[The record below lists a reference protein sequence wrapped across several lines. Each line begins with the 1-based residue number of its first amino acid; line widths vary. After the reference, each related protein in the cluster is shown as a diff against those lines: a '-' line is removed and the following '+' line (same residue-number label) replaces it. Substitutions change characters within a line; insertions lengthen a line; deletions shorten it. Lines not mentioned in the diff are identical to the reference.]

1 MILFQR
7 MTHSGEKTHSG
18 KLQNVT
24 HVDIIKMG
32 MQFEAELKQRLKDEN
47 KDELSSE
54 ILAIK
59 AQHQAEIDMKMKE
72 MERQA
77 EAYEEKLR
85 LVTGGTFSGRVLI
98 LLFREKEDSLAKRVR
113 ASHDQWMR
121 DIEVV
126 IKSRCKAAVMEAN
139 KEHEERMEKLIAEMT
154 EKHNGEKSEMNETHQ
169 LAVRQTIHERNTQ
182 TNEMKAALVA
192 ELALA
197 RKEISKLKYSE
208 MERANYTDDLVE
220 DIKLTLSEK
229 HERYVEELQDKFE
242 DEKDAL
248 RMQISTLDTALKE
261 KEAEIERAQKE
272 TERSIKRREEL
283 LEKYRDYIHHTR
295 PELTRGQIGKHF
307 SPLVQFSINLT
318 SDFMF
323 EFP

>member
-1 MILFQR
+1 MGFQR

-77 EAYEEKLR
+77 EAYEEKL
-85 LVTGGTFSGRVLI
+85 
-98 LLFREKEDSLAKRVR
+98 REKEDSLAKRVR

-283 LEKYRDYIHHTR
+283 LE
-295 PELTRGQIGKHF
+295 
-307 SPLVQFSINLT
+307 SIEIIFIILDQ
-318 SDFMF
+318 SSRAVK
-323 EFP
+323 

>member
-1 MILFQR
+1 

-77 EAYEEKLR
+77 EAYEEKL
-85 LVTGGTFSGRVLI
+85 
-98 LLFREKEDSLAKRVR
+98 REKEDSLAKRVR

-229 HERYVEELQDKFE
+229 HERYVEELQDKFQ

-248 RMQISTLDTALKE
+248 RMQISTLDATLKE

-295 PELTRGQIGKHF
+295 PELTRGQI
-307 SPLVQFSINLT
+307 
-318 SDFMF
+318 DFMF

>member
-1 MILFQR
+1 
-7 MTHSGEKTHSG
+7 
-18 KLQNVT
+18 
-24 HVDIIKMG
+24 MG

-77 EAYEEKLR
+77 EAYEEKL
-85 LVTGGTFSGRVLI
+85 
-98 LLFREKEDSLAKRVR
+98 REKEDSLAKRVR

-208 MERANYTDDLVE
+208 MERANYTDDL
-220 DIKLTLSEK
+220 
-229 HERYVEELQDKFE
+229 
-242 DEKDAL
+242 
-248 RMQISTLDTALKE
+248 
-261 KEAEIERAQKE
+261 
-272 TERSIKRREEL
+272 
-283 LEKYRDYIHHTR
+283 
-295 PELTRGQIGKHF
+295 
-307 SPLVQFSINLT
+307 
-318 SDFMF
+318 
-323 EFP
+323 

>member
-1 MILFQR
+1 M
-7 MTHSGEKTHSG
+7 
-18 KLQNVT
+18 V
-24 HVDIIKMG
+24 
-32 MQFEAELKQRLKDEN
+32 
-47 KDELSSE
+47 
-54 ILAIK
+54 
-59 AQHQAEIDMKMKE
+59 
-72 MERQA
+72 
-77 EAYEEKLR
+77 
-85 LVTGGTFSGRVLI
+85 
-98 LLFREKEDSLAKRVR
+98 FREKEDSLAKRVR
-113 ASHDQWMR
+113 LSHDQWMR

-139 KEHEERMEKLIAEMT
+139 KEHEERMEKLIAEMND
-154 EKHNGEKSEMNETHQ
+154 KHNVEKSEINETHE
-169 LAVRQTIHERNTQ
+169 LAVRQTIMERNTQ

-229 HERYVEELQDKFE
+229 HERYVEELQDKFQ

-248 RMQISTLDTALKE
+248 RMQISTLDATLKE

-295 PELTRGQIGKHF
+295 PELTRGQIGKK
-307 SPLVQFSINLT
+307 INFYST
-318 SDFMF
+318 RR
-323 EFP
+323 

>member
-1 MILFQR
+1 
-7 MTHSGEKTHSG
+7 
-18 KLQNVT
+18 
-24 HVDIIKMG
+24 MG
-32 MQFEAELKQRLKDEN
+32 
-47 KDELSSE
+47 
-54 ILAIK
+54 
-59 AQHQAEIDMKMKE
+59 KE

-85 LVTGGTFSGRVLI
+85 
-98 LLFREKEDSLAKRVR
+98 EKEDSLAKRVR
-113 ASHDQWMR
+113 LSHDQWMR

-139 KEHEERMEKLIAEMT
+139 KEHEERMEKLIAEMN
-154 EKHNGEKSEMNETHQ
+154 EKHNVEKSEINETHE
-169 LAVRQTIHERNTQ
+169 LAVRQTIMERNTQ

-208 MERANYTDDLVE
+208 MERANYTDDLV
-220 DIKLTLSEK
+220 
-229 HERYVEELQDKFE
+229 Q

-248 RMQISTLDTALKE
+248 RMQISTLDATLKE

-295 PELTRGQIGKHF
+295 PELTRGQI
-307 SPLVQFSINLT
+307 
-318 SDFMF
+318 DFMF

>member
-1 MILFQR
+1 

-32 MQFEAELKQRLKDEN
+32 MQFEAELKQRLKEEN
-47 KDELSSE
+47 KDETSSE

-59 AQHQAEIDMKMKE
+59 AQHQAEIDLKMKE

-85 LVTGGTFSGRVLI
+85 
-98 LLFREKEDSLAKRVR
+98 EKEDSLAKRVR
-113 ASHDQWMR
+113 LSHDQWMR

-154 EKHNGEKSEMNETHQ
+154 EKHNVEKSEINETHE

-242 DEKDAL
+242 DEQAAL

-295 PELTRGQIGKHF
+295 PELTRGQI
-307 SPLVQFSINLT
+307 
-318 SDFMF
+318 DFMF

>member
-1 MILFQR
+1 

-72 MERQA
+72 IERQA
-77 EAYEEKLR
+77 EAYEEKL
-85 LVTGGTFSGRVLI
+85 
-98 LLFREKEDSLAKRVR
+98 REKEDSLAKRVR

-295 PELTRGQIGKHF
+295 PELTRGQI
-307 SPLVQFSINLT
+307 
-318 SDFMF
+318 DFMF

>member
-1 MILFQR
+1 

-32 MQFEAELKQRLKDEN
+32 MQFEAELKQRLKEEN
-47 KDELSSE
+47 KDETSSE

-59 AQHQAEIDMKMKE
+59 AQHQAEIDLKMKE

-85 LVTGGTFSGRVLI
+85 
-98 LLFREKEDSLAKRVR
+98 EKEDSLAKRVR
-113 ASHDQWMR
+113 LSHDQWMR

-139 KEHEERMEKLIAEMT
+139 KEHEERMEKLIAEMN
-154 EKHNGEKSEMNETHQ
+154 EKHNVEKSEINETHE
-169 LAVRQTIHERNTQ
+169 LAVRQTIMERNTQ

-248 RMQISTLDTALKE
+248 RMQISTLDTTLKE

-295 PELTRGQIGKHF
+295 PELTRGQI
-307 SPLVQFSINLT
+307 
-318 SDFMF
+318 DFMF

>member
-1 MILFQR
+1 

-32 MQFEAELKQRLKDEN
+32 MQFEAELKQRLKNEN

-77 EAYEEKLR
+77 EAYEEKL
-85 LVTGGTFSGRVLI
+85 
-98 LLFREKEDSLAKRVR
+98 REKEDSLAKRVR

-261 KEAEIERAQKE
+261 KEAEIERAQNE

-283 LEKYRDYIHHTR
+283 LEKYRDYIHYTR
-295 PELTRGQIGKHF
+295 PELTRGQI
-307 SPLVQFSINLT
+307 
-318 SDFMF
+318 DFMF

>member
-1 MILFQR
+1 

-32 MQFEAELKQRLKDEN
+32 MQFEAELKQRLKEEN
-47 KDELSSE
+47 KDETSSE

-59 AQHQAEIDMKMKE
+59 AQHQAEIDLKMKE

-85 LVTGGTFSGRVLI
+85 
-98 LLFREKEDSLAKRVR
+98 EKEDSLAKRVR
-113 ASHDQWMR
+113 LSHDQWMR

-139 KEHEERMEKLIAEMT
+139 KEHEERMEKLIAEMN
-154 EKHNGEKSEMNETHQ
+154 EKHNVEKSEINETHE
-169 LAVRQTIHERNTQ
+169 LAVRQTIMERNTQ

-229 HERYVEELQDKFE
+229 HERYVEELQDKFQ

-248 RMQISTLDTALKE
+248 RMQISTLDATLKE

-295 PELTRGQIGKHF
+295 PELTRGQI
-307 SPLVQFSINLT
+307 
-318 SDFMF
+318 DFMF

>member
-1 MILFQR
+1 M
-7 MTHSGEKTHSG
+7 THSG

-77 EAYEEKLR
+77 EAYEEKL
-85 LVTGGTFSGRVLI
+85 
-98 LLFREKEDSLAKRVR
+98 REKEDSLAKRVR

-295 PELTRGQIGKHF
+295 PELTRGQI
-307 SPLVQFSINLT
+307 
-318 SDFMF
+318 DFMF

>member
-1 MILFQR
+1 M
-7 MTHSGEKTHSG
+7 THSG

-59 AQHQAEIDMKMKE
+59 AQHQAEIDLKTKE

-77 EAYEEKLR
+77 EAYEEKL
-85 LVTGGTFSGRVLI
+85 
-98 LLFREKEDSLAKRVR
+98 REKEDSLAKRVR

-154 EKHNGEKSEMNETHQ
+154 EKHNVEKSEINETHE

-220 DIKLTLSEK
+220 DIKLTPSEK
-229 HERYVEELQDKFE
+229 HERFVEELQDKFE
-242 DEKDAL
+242 DEQAAL
-248 RMQISTLDTALKE
+248 RMQISTLDNALKE

-295 PELTRGQIGKHF
+295 PELTRGQI
-307 SPLVQFSINLT
+307 
-318 SDFMF
+318 DFMF

>member
-1 MILFQR
+1 M
-7 MTHSGEKTHSG
+7 
-18 KLQNVT
+18 V
-24 HVDIIKMG
+24 
-32 MQFEAELKQRLKDEN
+32 
-47 KDELSSE
+47 
-54 ILAIK
+54 
-59 AQHQAEIDMKMKE
+59 
-72 MERQA
+72 
-77 EAYEEKLR
+77 
-85 LVTGGTFSGRVLI
+85 
-98 LLFREKEDSLAKRVR
+98 FREKEDSLAKRVR

-154 EKHNGEKSEMNETHQ
+154 EKHNVEKSEINETHV

-242 DEKDAL
+242 DEQAAL

-307 SPLVQFSINLT
+307 RLKFLVL
-318 SDFMF
+318 
-323 EFP
+323 

>member
-1 MILFQR
+1 

-77 EAYEEKLR
+77 EAYEEKL
-85 LVTGGTFSGRVLI
+85 
-98 LLFREKEDSLAKRVR
+98 REKEDSLAKRVR

-242 DEKDAL
+242 DEQAAL

-295 PELTRGQIGKHF
+295 PELTRGQI
-307 SPLVQFSINLT
+307 
-318 SDFMF
+318 DFMF

>member
-1 MILFQR
+1 
-7 MTHSGEKTHSG
+7 
-18 KLQNVT
+18 
-24 HVDIIKMG
+24 MG
-32 MQFEAELKQRLKDEN
+32 MQFEAELKQRLKEEN
-47 KDELSSE
+47 KDETSTE

-59 AQHQAEIDMKMKE
+59 AQHAAELESKTKE
-72 MERQA
+72 MEKQA
-77 EAYEEKLR
+77 EAYEEKL
-85 LVTGGTFSGRVLI
+85 
-98 LLFREKEDSLAKRVR
+98 REKEDSLAKRVR
-113 ASHDQWMR
+113 LSHDQWMR

-139 KEHEERMEKLIAEMT
+139 KENEERMEKLIAEMN
-154 EKHNGEKSEMNETHQ
+154 EKHNVEKSEINETHE
-169 LAVRQTIHERNTQ
+169 LAVRQTIMERNTQ

-229 HERYVEELQDKFE
+229 HERYVEELQDKFQ

-248 RMQISTLDTALKE
+248 RMQISTLDATLKE

-295 PELTRGQIGKHF
+295 PELTRGQI
-307 SPLVQFSINLT
+307 
-318 SDFMF
+318 DFM
-323 EFP
+323 

>member
-1 MILFQR
+1 

-32 MQFEAELKQRLKDEN
+32 MQFEAELKQRLKEEN
-47 KDELSSE
+47 KDETSSE

-59 AQHQAEIDMKMKE
+59 AQHQAEIDLKMKE

-85 LVTGGTFSGRVLI
+85 
-98 LLFREKEDSLAKRVR
+98 EKEDSLAKRVR
-113 ASHDQWMR
+113 LSHDQWMR

-139 KEHEERMEKLIAEMT
+139 KEHEERMEKLIAEMN
-154 EKHNGEKSEMNETHQ
+154 EKHNVEKSEINETHE
-169 LAVRQTIHERNTQ
+169 LAVRKTIMERNTQ

-229 HERYVEELQDKFE
+229 HERYVEELQDKFQ

-248 RMQISTLDTALKE
+248 RMQISTLDATLKE

-295 PELTRGQIGKHF
+295 PELTRGQI
-307 SPLVQFSINLT
+307 
-318 SDFMF
+318 DFMF

>member
-1 MILFQR
+1 

-77 EAYEEKLR
+77 EAYEEKL
-85 LVTGGTFSGRVLI
+85 
-98 LLFREKEDSLAKRVR
+98 REKEDSLAKRVR

-295 PELTRGQIGKHF
+295 PELTRGQI
-307 SPLVQFSINLT
+307 
-318 SDFMF
+318 DFMF

>member
-1 MILFQR
+1 

-32 MQFEAELKQRLKDEN
+32 MQFEAELKQRLKEEN

-77 EAYEEKLR
+77 EAYEEKL
-85 LVTGGTFSGRVLI
+85 
-98 LLFREKEDSLAKRVR
+98 REKEDSLAKRVR

-295 PELTRGQIGKHF
+295 PELTRGQI
-307 SPLVQFSINLT
+307 
-318 SDFMF
+318 DFMF